1 MKLSEYITAIHADN
15 NYFIPMS
22 YIGQKDY
29 FNDYFKFKN
38 DYDAR
43 ILNNYGNL
51 LLLNDDISVT
61 KTLVDACIHSND
73 YKWKKLYETTVL
85 TYNPI
90 WNVDGTE
97 TRTTEYGEHVT
108 TQNNGERIETM
119 VNGERQNTSNQK
131 LSSYPFDTATKTATE
146 ETDENVTNAQSTDTR
161 TNNAVVDS
169 TTSNTHTD
177 KETVTRSGNIGVTS
191 TQKLINEERQVAI
204 FQFINTVLLDIV
216 TDITIPVWEE
226 SEEDNGY
233 CIL

>member
-1 MKLSEYITAIHADN
+1 MRLSEYF
-15 NYFIPMS
+15 NYLSTLTESFIPS
-22 YIGQKDY
+22 DY
-29 FNDYFKFKN
+29 ATKEYLKEY
-38 DYDAR
+38 YDNAM
-43 ILNNYGNL
+43 IYDMQTQQNFSSL
-51 LLLNDDISVT
+51 LLLNDDFTITKKLIMSSVI
-61 KTLVDACIHSND
+61 AND

-146 ETDENVTNAQSTDTR
+146 ETDESVINGASTDTR

-191 TQKLINEERQVAI
+191 TQKLINEERQVAM
-204 FQFINTVLLDIV
+204 FQFINAMLLDIV
-216 TDITIPVWEE
+216 TDITVPVWDDE
-226 SEEDNGY
+226 SEVDYGY

>member
-1 MKLSEYITAIHADN
+1 MKLS
-15 NYFIPMS
+15 
-22 YIGQKDY
+22 DY
-29 FNDYFKFKN
+29 FNYLSTLSETFIPSDYSTK
-38 DYDAR
+38 DYIKEYFDNA
-43 ILNNYGNL
+43 ITYDTQVQNNFSNL
-51 LLLNDDISVT
+51 LLLNNDFDITKKLIMSSVI
-61 KTLVDACIHSND
+61 AND

-97 TRTTEYGEHVT
+97 TRTTQYGEHIT

-146 ETDENVTNAQSTDTR
+146 ETDESVTNAQSTDTR
-161 TNNAVVDS
+161 TSNAVVDS

-226 SEEDNGY
+226 SEEDDGY

>member
-1 MKLSEYITAIHADN
+1 MSES
-15 NYFIPMS
+15 FIPS
-22 YIGQKDY
+22 DY
-29 FNDYFKFKN
+29 ETKEYLKEY
-38 DYDAR
+38 YDNAMVYDTQTQQ
-43 ILNNYGNL
+43 NFSSL
-51 LLLNDDISVT
+51 LLLNDDFSITKKLIMASVI
-61 KTLVDACIHSND
+61 AND

-97 TRTTEYGEHVT
+97 TRTMEYGEHVT

-131 LSSYPFDTATKTATE
+131 LSSYPFDTGTKTATE
-146 ETDENVTNAQSTDTR
+146 ETDETVTNAGTTDTR

-177 KETVTRSGNIGVTS
+177 KETVTRTGNIGVTS
-191 TQKLINEERQVAI
+191 TQKLINEERQVAM

>member
-1 MKLSEYITAIHADN
+1 MKLN
-15 NYFIPMS
+15 
-22 YIGQKDY
+22 DY
-29 FNDYFKFKN
+29 FNYLASLTETFIPSDYSTK
-38 DYDAR
+38 DYLKEYFDNA
-43 ILNNYGNL
+43 ITYDTQTQQNFSSL
-51 LLLNDDISVT
+51 LLLNDDFSITKKLIMASV
-61 KTLVDACIHSND
+61 VAND

-97 TRTTEYGEHVT
+97 TRTMQYGEHVT

-131 LSSYPFDTATKTATE
+131 LSSYPFDTGTKTATE
-146 ETDENVTNAQSTDTR
+146 ETDESVINAQSTDTR

-177 KETVTRSGNIGVTS
+177 TETLTRSGNIGVTS
-191 TQKLINEERQVAI
+191 TQKLINEERQVAM
-204 FQFINTVLLDIV
+204 FQFINSVLLDIV

-226 SEEDNGY
+226 SEEDDGY

>member
-1 MKLSEYITAIHADN
+1 MRLSEYF
-15 NYFIPMS
+15 NYLSTLSETFIPS
-22 YIGQKDY
+22 DYSTKDY
-29 FNDYFKFKN
+29 LKEYFDN
-38 DYDAR
+38 AITYDAQVQ
-43 ILNNYGNL
+43 NNFSSL
-51 LLLNDDISVT
+51 LLLNNDFDITKKLIMSSVI
-61 KTLVDACIHSND
+61 AND
-73 YKWKKLYETTVL
+73 YKWKKLYETTIL

-90 WNVDGTE
+90 WNVDGKE

-131 LSSYPFDTATKTATE
+131 LSSYPFDTGAKTATE
-146 ETDENVTNAQSTDTR
+146 ETDESVTNGASTDTR

-191 TQKLINEERQVAI
+191 TQKLINEERKVAM

-226 SEEDNGY
+226 SEEDDGY

>member
-1 MKLSEYITAIHADN
+1 MKLSEYINTIHAEN
-15 NYFIPMS
+15 NYFIPMM
-22 YIGQKDY
+22 YIGRKDY
-29 FNDYFKFKN
+29 FNDYFKNK
-38 DYDAR
+38 DIMDAWV
-43 ILNNYGNL
+43 LNNYGGL

-61 KTLVDACIHSND
+61 KTLVNACIQSND

-90 WNVDGTE
+90 WNVEATE

-131 LSSYPFDTATKTATE
+131 LSSYPFDTGAKTATE
-146 ETDENVTNAQSTDTR
+146 ETDESVINAQSTDTR

-177 KETVTRSGNIGVTS
+177 KETLTRSGNIGVTS
-191 TQKLINEERQVAI
+191 TQKLINEERQVAE
-204 FQFINTVLLDIV
+204 FQFINVMLMDIV

-226 SEEDNGY
+226 SEEDDGY

>member
-1 MKLSEYITAIHADN
+1 MKLSEYF
-15 NYFIPMS
+15 NYLSTLNEPFIPT
-22 YIGQKDY
+22 DY
-29 FNDYFKFKN
+29 ATKEYLNEYYN
-38 DYDAR
+38 NVIQYDTQTQH
-43 ILNNYGNL
+43 NFSSL
-51 LLLNDDISVT
+51 LLLNDDFTITKKLIMASVI
-61 KTLVDACIHSND
+61 ANG

-131 LSSYPFDTATKTATE
+131 LSSYPFDTGAKTATE
-146 ETDENVTNAQSTDTR
+146 ETDESVTNAQSTDTR

-169 TTSNTHTD
+169 TTSNMHTD
-177 KETVTRSGNIGVTS
+177 TETVKRSGNIGVTS
-191 TQKLINEERQVAI
+191 TQKLINEERQVAM

>member
-1 MKLSEYITAIHADN
+1 MKLS
-15 NYFIPMS
+15 
-22 YIGQKDY
+22 DY
-29 FNDYFKFKN
+29 FNYLSTLSETFIPSDYATK
-38 DYDAR
+38 DYLKEYFDNA
-43 ILNNYGNL
+43 ITYDTQVQNNFSSL
-51 LLLNDDISVT
+51 LLLNDDFGITKKLIMSSV
-61 KTLVDACIHSND
+61 VSND
-73 YKWKKLYETTVL
+73 YKWKKLYETTIL
-85 TYNPI
+85 NYNPI

-131 LSSYPFDTATKTATE
+131 LSSYPFDTGAKTATE
-146 ETDENVTNAQSTDTR
+146 ETDESVTNAQTTDTR

-177 KETVTRSGNIGVTS
+177 KETLTRSANIGVTS
-191 TQKLINEERQVAI
+191 TQKLINEERQVAM

-216 TDITIPVWEE
+216 TDITVPIWEE
-226 SEEDNGY
+226 SEEDDGY

>member
-1 MKLSEYITAIHADN
+1 MKLS
-15 NYFIPMS
+15 
-22 YIGQKDY
+22 DY
-29 FNDYFKFKN
+29 FNYLASLTETFIPSDYSTK
-38 DYDAR
+38 DYLKEYFDNA
-43 ILNNYGNL
+43 ITYDTQTQQNFSSL
-51 LLLNDDISVT
+51 LLLNDDFSITKKLIMASV
-61 KTLVDACIHSND
+61 VAND

-97 TRTTEYGEHVT
+97 TRTMQYGEHVT

-131 LSSYPFDTATKTATE
+131 LSSYPFDTGTKTATE
-146 ETDENVTNAQSTDTR
+146 ETDESVINAQSTDTR

-177 KETVTRSGNIGVTS
+177 TETLTRSGNIGVTS
-191 TQKLINEERQVAI
+191 TQKLINEERQVAM
-204 FQFINTVLLDIV
+204 FQFINSVLLDIV

-226 SEEDNGY
+226 SEEDDGY

>member
-1 MKLSEYITAIHADN
+1 MKLS
-15 NYFIPMS
+15 NYFNYLSSLSETFIPS
-22 YIGQKDY
+22 DYSTKDY
-29 FNDYFKFKN
+29 LKEYFDN
-38 DYDAR
+38 AITYDTQVQ
-43 ILNNYGNL
+43 NNFSSL
-51 LLLNDDISVT
+51 LLLNDDFSITKKLIMSSV
-61 KTLVDACIHSND
+61 VAND
-73 YKWKKLYETTVL
+73 YKWKKLYETTIL

-131 LSSYPFDTATKTATE
+131 LSSYPFDTGTKTATE
-146 ETDENVTNAQSTDTR
+146 ETDESVTNAQSTDTR

-191 TQKLINEERQVAI
+191 TQKLINEERQVAM
-204 FQFINTVLLDIV
+204 FQFINSMLLDIV
-216 TDITIPVWEE
+216 TDITVPVWGE
-226 SEEDNGY
+226 SEEDDGY

>member
-1 MKLSEYITAIHADN
+1 MKLSEYF
-15 NYFIPMS
+15 NYLSSLTETFIPS
-22 YIGQKDY
+22 DY
-29 FNDYFKFKN
+29 VTKEYLKEY
-38 DYDAR
+38 YDNAMAYDTQTQQ
-43 ILNNYGNL
+43 NFSSL
-51 LLLNDDISVT
+51 LLLNDDFTITKKLIMSSVI
-61 KTLVDACIHSND
+61 AND
-73 YKWKKLYETTVL
+73 YKWKKLYETTIL

-90 WNVDGTE
+90 WNVEGTE
-97 TRTTEYGEHVT
+97 TRTTQYGEHVT

-131 LSSYPFDTATKTATE
+131 LSSYPFDTGAKTATE
-146 ETDENVTNAQSTDTR
+146 ETDESVINAQSTDTR

-177 KETVTRSGNIGVTS
+177 TETVTRSGNIGVTS
-191 TQKLINEERQVAI
+191 TQKLINEERQVAM

-226 SEEDNGY
+226 SEEDDGY

>member
-1 MKLSEYITAIHADN
+1 MRLSEYF
-15 NYFIPMS
+15 NYLSTLTESFIPS
-22 YIGQKDY
+22 DY
-29 FNDYFKFKN
+29 ATKEYLKEY
-38 DYDAR
+38 YDNAM
-43 ILNNYGNL
+43 IYDMQTQQNFSSL
-51 LLLNDDISVT
+51 LLLNDDFTITKKLIMSSVI
-61 KTLVDACIHSND
+61 AND

-146 ETDENVTNAQSTDTR
+146 ETDESVINGASTDTR

-191 TQKLINEERQVAI
+191 TQKLINEERQVAM
-204 FQFINTVLLDIV
+204 FQFINTILLDIV
-216 TDITIPVWEE
+216 TDITVPVWEE

>member
-1 MKLSEYITAIHADN
+1 MKLSEYF
-15 NYFIPMS
+15 NYLSALDETFIPS
-22 YIGQKDY
+22 DY
-29 FNDYFKFKN
+29 ATKEYLKEY
-38 DYDAR
+38 YDNAMVYDTQTQQ
-43 ILNNYGNL
+43 NFSSL
-51 LLLNDDISVT
+51 LLLNDDFTITKKLIMSSVI
-61 KTLVDACIHSND
+61 AND

-131 LSSYPFDTATKTATE
+131 LSSYPFDTGTKTATE
-146 ETDENVTNAQSTDTR
+146 ETDESVTNAQTTDTR

-169 TTSNTHTD
+169 TTSNMHTD
-177 KETVTRSGNIGVTS
+177 TETVTRSGNIGVTS
-191 TQKLINEERQVAI
+191 TQKLINEERQVAM
-204 FQFINTVLLDIV
+204 FQFINSVLLDIV
-216 TDITIPVWEE
+216 MDITIPVWEE
-226 SEEDNGY
+226 SEEENGY

>member
-1 MKLSEYITAIHADN
+1 MRLSEYF
-15 NYFIPMS
+15 NYLSTLNESFIPS
-22 YIGQKDY
+22 DY
-29 FNDYFKFKN
+29 ATKEYLKEY
-38 DYDAR
+38 YDNAMVYDTQTQQ
-43 ILNNYGNL
+43 NFSSL
-51 LLLNDDISVT
+51 LLLNDDFSITKKLIMASVI
-61 KTLVDACIHSND
+61 AND

-97 TRTTEYGEHVT
+97 TRTTQYGEHVT

-119 VNGERQNTSNQK
+119 VNGERQNTSNQR
-131 LSSYPFDTATKTATE
+131 LSSYPFDTGAKTATE
-146 ETDENVTNAQSTDTR
+146 ETDESVTNGASTDTR

-191 TQKLINEERQVAI
+191 TQKLINEERQVAM

-216 TDITIPVWEE
+216 TDIPVPIWEE
-226 SEEDNGY
+226 SEEDDGY

>member
-1 MKLSEYITAIHADN
+1 MKLSEYINARHAEHD
-15 NYFIPMS
+15 YLIPMS

-29 FNDYFKFKN
+29 FNDYFKYK
-38 DYDAR
+38 DIMDTWV
-43 ILNNYGNL
+43 INNYGGL
-51 LLLNDDISVT
+51 LLLNNDISVT
-61 KTLVDACIHSND
+61 ETLVNACIRSND
-73 YKWKKLYETTVL
+73 YKWEKLYQTTLL

-131 LSSYPFDTATKTATE
+131 LSSYPFDTGAKTATE
-146 ETDENVTNAQSTDTR
+146 ETDETVTNAETTDTR
-161 TNNAVVDS
+161 KNNAVVDS

-177 KETVTRSGNIGVTS
+177 TETVTRSGNIGVTS
-191 TQKLINEERQVAI
+191 TQKLINEERQVAM
-204 FQFINTVLLDIV
+204 FQFINSMLLDIV

>member
-1 MKLSEYITAIHADN
+1 MRLSEYF
-15 NYFIPMS
+15 NYLSTLTESFIPS
-22 YIGQKDY
+22 DY
-29 FNDYFKFKN
+29 ATKEYLKEY
-38 DYDAR
+38 YDNAM
-43 ILNNYGNL
+43 IYDMQTQQNFSSL
-51 LLLNDDISVT
+51 LLLNDDFTITKKLIMSSVI
-61 KTLVDACIHSND
+61 AND

-97 TRTTEYGEHVT
+97 SRTTEYGEHVT
-108 TQNNGERIETM
+108 MQNNGERIETM

-131 LSSYPFDTATKTATE
+131 LSSYPFDTGAKTATE
-146 ETDENVTNAQSTDTR
+146 ETDESVTNGASTDTR

-191 TQKLINEERQVAI
+191 TQKLINEERQVAM
-204 FQFINTVLLDIV
+204 FQFINAMLLDIV
-216 TDITIPVWEE
+216 TDITVPVWEE
-226 SEEDNGY
+226 SEEDDGY

>member
-1 MKLSEYITAIHADN
+1 MRLSEYF
-15 NYFIPMS
+15 NYLSTLTESFIPS
-22 YIGQKDY
+22 DY
-29 FNDYFKFKN
+29 AAKEYLKEY
-38 DYDAR
+38 YDNAM
-43 ILNNYGNL
+43 LYDTQTQQNFSSL
-51 LLLNDDISVT
+51 LLLNDDFTITKKLIMSSVI
-61 KTLVDACIHSND
+61 AND

-97 TRTTEYGEHVT
+97 SRTTEYGEHVT
-108 TQNNGERIETM
+108 MQNNGERIETM

-146 ETDENVTNAQSTDTR
+146 ETDESVINGASTDTR

-191 TQKLINEERQVAI
+191 TQKLINEERQVAM
-204 FQFINTVLLDIV
+204 FQFINAMLLDIV
-216 TDITIPVWEE
+216 TDITVPVWDDE
-226 SEEDNGY
+226 SEVDYGY

>member
-1 MKLSEYITAIHADN
+1 MKLSEYF
-15 NYFIPMS
+15 NYLSTFDATFIPS
-22 YIGQKDY
+22 DY
-29 FNDYFKFKN
+29 ATKEYLKEY
-38 DYDAR
+38 YDNA
-43 ILNNYGNL
+43 IAYDTQTQQNFSSL
-51 LLLNDDISVT
+51 LLLNEDFAITKKLIMSSVI
-61 KTLVDACIHSND
+61 AND

-169 TTSNTHTD
+169 TTSNMHTD

-191 TQKLINEERQVAI
+191 TQKLINEERQVAM

-216 TDITIPVWEE
+216 TDITVPVWEE

>member
-1 MKLSEYITAIHADN
+1 MKLSEYINARHAEHD
-15 NYFIPMS
+15 YLIPMS

-29 FNDYFKFKN
+29 FNDYFMYK
-38 DYDAR
+38 DIMDTWV
-43 ILNNYGNL
+43 INNYGGL
-51 LLLNDDISVT
+51 ILLNDDFSVT
-61 KTLVDACIHSND
+61 KTLVDACIRSND
-73 YKWKKLYETTVL
+73 YKWEKLYQTTLL

-90 WNVDGTE
+90 WNVEGTE

-131 LSSYPFDTATKTATE
+131 LSSYPFDTGAKTATE
-146 ETDENVTNAQSTDTR
+146 ETDESVINNESTDTR

-177 KETVTRSGNIGVTS
+177 KETFTRSGNIGVTS

-204 FQFINTVLLDIV
+204 FQFINSMLLDIV

-226 SEEDNGY
+226 SEEDDGY

>member
-1 MKLSEYITAIHADN
+1 MKLSEYF
-15 NYFIPMS
+15 NYLSSLTETFIPS
-22 YIGQKDY
+22 DY
-29 FNDYFKFKN
+29 GAKEYLKEYFDN
-38 DYDAR
+38 AITYDTQVQ
-43 ILNNYGNL
+43 NNFSSL
-51 LLLNDDISVT
+51 LLLNDDFGITKKLIISSV
-61 KTLVDACIHSND
+61 VAND

-131 LSSYPFDTATKTATE
+131 LSSYPFDTGTKTATE
-146 ETDENVTNAQSTDTR
+146 ETDESVTNAQSTDTR

-191 TQKLINEERQVAI
+191 TQKLINEERQVAM

>member
-1 MKLSEYITAIHADN
+1 MKLS
-15 NYFIPMS
+15 NYFNYLSSLSETFIPS
-22 YIGQKDY
+22 DYSTKDY
-29 FNDYFKFKN
+29 LKEYFDN
-38 DYDAR
+38 AITYDTQVQ
-43 ILNNYGNL
+43 NNFSSL
-51 LLLNDDISVT
+51 LLLNDDFTITKKLIMASVI
-61 KTLVDACIHSND
+61 AND
-73 YKWKKLYETTVL
+73 YKWKKLYETTIL

-131 LSSYPFDTATKTATE
+131 LSSYPFDTGTKTATE
-146 ETDENVTNAQSTDTR
+146 ETDESVTNAQSTDTR

-191 TQKLINEERQVAI
+191 TQKLINEERQVAM
-204 FQFINTVLLDIV
+204 FQFINSMLLDIV
-216 TDITIPVWEE
+216 TDITVPVWGE
-226 SEEDNGY
+226 SEEDDGY

>member
-1 MKLSEYITAIHADN
+1 MKLSEYF
-15 NYFIPMS
+15 NYLSSLTETFIPS
-22 YIGQKDY
+22 DYATKDY
-29 FNDYFKFKN
+29 LKEYFDN
-38 DYDAR
+38 ATTYDTQVQ
-43 ILNNYGNL
+43 NNFSSL
-51 LLLNDDISVT
+51 LLLNDDFSITKKLIMSSVI
-61 KTLVDACIHSND
+61 AND

-119 VNGERQNTSNQK
+119 VNGARQNTSNQK
-131 LSSYPFDTATKTATE
+131 LSSYPFDTGAKTATE
-146 ETDENVTNAQSTDTR
+146 ETDESVTNNESTDTR
-161 TNNAVVDS
+161 TNNAVIDS

-177 KETVTRSGNIGVTS
+177 KETFTRSGNIGVTS
-191 TQKLINEERQVAI
+191 TQKLINEERQVAM